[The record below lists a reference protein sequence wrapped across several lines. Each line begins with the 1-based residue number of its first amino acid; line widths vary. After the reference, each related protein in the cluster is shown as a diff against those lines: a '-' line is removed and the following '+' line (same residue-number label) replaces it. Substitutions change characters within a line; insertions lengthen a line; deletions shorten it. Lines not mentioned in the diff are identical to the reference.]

1 MQPPHKLPVRH
12 GHPRPPALSQYLD
25 GELAPR
31 ERLAMEAHL
40 RDCHS
45 CRGVLASLSQTI
57 QALGSLPAEHRPGM
71 ADSIIAALRRESPQQ
86 DGATERSSRAMQ
98 SPALRVVRS
107 AAEPSITRRAPAGWP
122 PRAHAALRYC
132 LRRVQLRLT
141 LPIAL
146 LVGVALSLINQG
158 DMIFNGRLTVGMC
171 ASCALN
177 FVVPFIAL
185 NIGLAMAMRVTKSR
199 RI

>member
-1 MQPPHKLPVRH
+1 MQRPHKLRVRH
-12 GHPRPPALSQYLD
+12 GHPQPSALSQYLD

-40 RDCHS
+40 RGCPG

-57 QALGSLPAEHRPGM
+57 QALGSLPAEHRPGL
-71 ADSIIAALRRESPQQ
+71 ADSVIAALRRESPQQ
-86 DGATERSSRAMQ
+86 DGVSKRSSRVTQ
-98 SPALRVVRS
+98 SPALTVVRG
-107 AAEPSITRRAPAGWP
+107 AAEPSIAHRTPTGWP
-122 PRAHAALRYC
+122 RGVRAALQYC
-132 LRRVQLRLT
+132 LRRAQLRLT

-158 DMIFNGRLTVGMC
+158 DMIFNGRLSVGMC